1 VPQGHFAHS
10 RHPLRLTTLPLM
22 LSFLLIGFFWVA
34 ENYSTYFGAW
44 VYPHQRGG
52 WRGVSLHILSSWFL
66 LVIVSFILVADLEHV
81 REKLRGRSAESLLP
95 AEMDAIRQA
104 G

>member
-1 VPQGHFAHS
+1 M
-10 RHPLRLTTLPLM
+10 PLV
-22 LSFLLIGFFWVA
+22 LSFLLIGFFIWVA

-66 LVIVSFILVADLEHV
+66 LVIVSFILVADLKHV